1 MKRLIFILS
10 FMFTFFKV
18 TAQQAIDVHCHNVLP
33 EFKALLDRHGAA
45 LEETFPLPDWDVSS
59 HLEFMEKAGIRTSLL
74 SMPAPQPYFGDTE
87 ECHKAVR
94 HYNEACAKLKTDYPG
109 KFLFCASL
117 PLPDVDAAIEEAIY
131 ALDKLGAD
139 GIKLATNSR

>member
-1 MKRLIFILS
+1 M
-10 FMFTFFKV
+10 
-18 TAQQAIDVHCHNVLP
+18 
-33 EFKALLDRHGAA
+33 
-45 LEETFPLPDWDVSS
+45 
-59 HLEFMEKAGIRTSLL
+59 
-74 SMPAPQPYFGDTE
+74 
-87 ECHKAVR
+87 R

-139 GIKLATNSR
+139 GIKLATNSRGQYVGDEALDPLMEVLNQA